1 VDLAL
6 VARSAPVSLLELP
19 PVLGGAGGD
28 LLGFASVGR
37 SSQPRRRRRAVL
49 SHEHVAASSSV
60 QLLEGGLVATTVA
73 APSCRRPSC
82 LPCSSGS
89 IPVSSSS
96 PSSFCALA
104 MVAWP
109 ASQACL
115 PMLLLRH
122 AVAVALLKPVLL
134 LLLCLSLCC

>member
-1 VDLAL
+1 
-6 VARSAPVSLLELP
+6 
-19 PVLGGAGGD
+19 VLG
-28 LLGFASVGR
+28 
-37 SSQPRRRRRAVL
+37 
-49 SHEHVAASSSV
+49 HEHVAASSSV

-73 APSCRRPSC
+73 APSCRCPGC

-122 AVAVALLKPVLL
+122 AVAVAVALLKPVLL